1 MSANRHPDMIDEW
14 LVGQDM
20 AYGYTITMT
29 DNVYMTNEAWTQADS
44 YIKYPAVVRTGN
56 TNGNTGQTLLLC
68 KGMAANR
75 HPDMIDEWLVG
86 QDMAYG
92 STITMTDNV
101 YMTNEAWTQADSYI
115 MKGYRKLPIVKEN
128 PDWDIIEFL
137 DIFKAHKAC
146 YQANKVCTNDNCSPI
161 KDKSQSSQA
170 NQV

>member
-1 MSANRHPDMIDEW
+1 M
-14 LVGQDM
+14 V
-20 AYGYTITMT
+20 
-29 DNVYMTNEAWTQADS
+29 
-44 YIKYPAVVRTGN
+44 
-56 TNGNTGQTLLLC
+56 
-68 KGMAANR
+68 ANR

-146 YQANKVCTNDNCSPI
+146 YQANKVCTDDKCSPI
-161 KDKSQSSQA
+161 KEKYQSSQA
-170 NQV
+170 NHGYDQKSSRGDKRKASTNPTTIRQVIKFSNKKISLNH